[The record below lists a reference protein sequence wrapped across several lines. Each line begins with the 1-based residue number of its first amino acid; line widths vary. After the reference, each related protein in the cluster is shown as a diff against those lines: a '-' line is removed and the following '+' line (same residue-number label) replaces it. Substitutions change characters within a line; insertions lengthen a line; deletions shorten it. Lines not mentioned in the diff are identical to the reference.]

1 MSGSERKKQ
10 KSDKKKVTYADAM
23 TKVTIAQ
30 ALVCAAVLLLSYLIM
45 RSGGA
50 LYEGLK
56 AELTYIMGKDI
67 TISEAK
73 EAFKEFGSFV
83 FYPSDMWQETAQKGE
98 TEETENA
105 GGGSLPQKPIDSSLA
120 PFAATVK
127 ASIPLKGEITSEY
140 GFRKD
145 PFSGE
150 TGFHS
155 GLDIGGEEGENISAA
170 FFGKAE
176 KVGKHSE
183 YGNYIILSHGGF
195 STLYAHCSKIYAEE
209 GAVIRQGE
217 TIAAVGSTGL
227 STGPHLHFEIRR
239 DGVRYNPA
247 FVLGI
252 DEI

>member
-10 KSDKKKVTYADAM
+10 RNDKKKGAYADAM
-23 TKVTIAQ
+23 TKVTITQ
-30 ALVCAAVLLLSYLIM
+30 AVVCGMVLLLSYLIM

-56 AELTYIMGKDI
+56 EELTYIMGKDI

-83 FYPSDMWQETAQKGE
+83 FSPSDIWQETAEKGE
-98 TEETENA
+98 AGETQRA
-105 GGGSLPQKPIDSSLA
+105 GGGSFPSKPGNSSLA

-127 ASIPLKGEITSEY
+127 AYLPLKGEITSEY

-145 PFSGE
+145 PFSGG

-155 GLDIGGEEGENISAA
+155 GLDIGGDEGENISAA
-170 FFGKAE
+170 FFGSVE

-183 YGNYIILSHGGF
+183 YGNYIILFHGGF